1 VNSTYGL
8 HDDARMIKRLGMSL
22 IWFYAGWYAGAMAA
36 FFGGFSPM
44 IGPVI
49 GVLAA
54 AFYIGDTRGMWGTR
68 RAKAAVTAASTS
80 PVLPE
85 PAD

>member
-1 VNSTYGL
+1 
-8 HDDARMIKRLGMSL
+8 MIKRLGMSL

-36 FFGGFSPM
+36 FFGGFTPL

-68 RAKAAVTAASTS
+68 GASAKRATAATATS
-80 PVLPE
+80 PASALPG
-85 PAD
+85 PVD

>member
-1 VNSTYGL
+1 
-8 HDDARMIKRLGMSL
+8 MIKRLGMSL

-36 FFGGFSPM
+36 FFGGFTPL

-54 AFYIGDTRGMWGTR
+54 AFYLGDTRGLWGTR
-68 RAKAAVTAASTS
+68 GSAAKQTAGPTAPSS
-80 PVLPE
+80 ALPG